1 MDSFV
6 DSCLFLP
13 FGRKKMPV
21 RRMYKLKINQIS
33 TLDTIKC
40 TLNNSY
46 ER

>member
-6 DSCLFLP
+6 AGCLFLP

-21 RRMYKLKINQIS
+21 RRMSKLKINQIS
-33 TLDTIKC
+33 TLDTIKGL
-40 TLNNSY
+40 LNKSY